1 MTAPNYRSRPLPSD
15 PEAVRDLVTATG
27 VFSGTEVGW
36 AVEIVE
42 TALVRGQSAGYHFL
56 FADGPEGLEGFTCF
70 GPIDGTDHRFD
81 LYWIAVSPKAQGKG
95 LGKKLLAETV
105 TAAKALDATHMF
117 IDTSTRDDYAA
128 ARALYEALGFAHMGT
143 LVDFYS
149 DGDGKALF
157 GRKL

>member
-1 MTAPNYRSRPLPSD
+1 MTGTFRSNPNPDD
-15 PEAVRDLVTATG
+15 PEAVRELVTATS

-42 TALVRGQSAGYHFL
+42 TALARGAAAGYHFL
-56 FADGPEGLEGFTCF
+56 FADGPAGLEGFTCF
-70 GPIDGTDHRFD
+70 GPIDGTDNRFD

-95 LGKKLLAETV
+95 LGRKLLAETV
-105 TAAKALDATHMF
+105 VAARTLDATHMF
-117 IDTSTRDDYAA
+117 IDTSTRGDYAA
-128 ARALYEALGFAHMGT
+128 ARKLYEALGFAHMGT

>member
-1 MTAPNYRSRPLPSD
+1 MTAPKFRFTLQPSD
-15 PEAVRDLVTATG
+15 PEAVRALVTATG

-42 TALVRGQSAGYHFL
+42 AALARGQSAGYHFL
-56 FADGPEGLEGFTCF
+56 FADGPEDLEGFTCF
-70 GPIDGTDHRFD
+70 GPIDGTDNRFD
-81 LYWIAVSPKAQGKG
+81 LYWIAVSPKVQGRG
-95 LGKKLLAETV
+95 LGKELLAETV
-105 TAAKALDATHMF
+105 SAAKRLDATHMF
-117 IDTSTRDDYAA
+117 IDTSTRQDYAA
-128 ARALYEALGFAHMGT
+128 ARTLYEALGFAHMGT

>member
-1 MTAPNYRSRPLPSD
+1 MTTPPFRFNPTPDD
-15 PEAVRDLVTATG
+15 PEAVRELVTATG

-36 AVEIVE
+36 AAEIVE
-42 TALVRGQSAGYHFL
+42 AALARGTDAGYHFL
-56 FADGPEGLEGFTCF
+56 FADGAACLEGFTCF
-70 GPIDGTDHRFD
+70 GPIDGTDNRFD

-95 LGKKLLAETV
+95 LGRRLLAETV
-105 TAAKALDATHMF
+105 SAARALDATHMF
-117 IDTSTRDDYAA
+117 IDTSTRKDYAA